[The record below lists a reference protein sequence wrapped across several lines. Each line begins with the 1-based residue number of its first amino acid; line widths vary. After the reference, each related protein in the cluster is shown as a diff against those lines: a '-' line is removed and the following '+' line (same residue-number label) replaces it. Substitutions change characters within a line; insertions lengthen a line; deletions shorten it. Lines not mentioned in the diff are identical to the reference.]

1 MELNNNES
9 PNEQVGM
16 KKKPSSPSEIVK
28 IADKNSNET
37 EREIKELNGNSKKSW
52 GLKNLMT
59 LSWCLLGLIILLLIF
74 KAGMVVGFK
83 KANFSIQWGQHYSQ
97 NFAGPRD
104 SFLLRTFGPD
114 EYIEANGAF
123 GQILQVNKD
132 SLIMIGASNVE
143 KIILLK
149 DDSIIRA
156 QKREL
161 KLNEL
166 RVGDNIVV
174 IGEPNENGQIE
185 AKLIRIMPTPPP
197 NQMPMMNFFQKRLF

>member
-1 MELNNNES
+1 MELNNNNES
-9 PNEQVGM
+9 LNEQVEM
-16 KKKPSSPSEIVK
+16 KKNLPSPNKIVK
-28 IADKNSNET
+28 TADDNSNKT
-37 EREIKELNGNSKKSW
+37 W
-52 GLKNLMT
+52 GLKNLIT
-59 LSWCLLGLIILLLIF
+59 VSWCLLGLIILLLVF
-74 KAGMVVGFK
+74 KAGMAVGFK

-123 GQILQVNKD
+123 GQILQINKD

-161 KLNEL
+161 ELNEL

-185 AKLIRIMPTPPP
+185 AKLIRIMPAPPP
-197 NQMPMMNFFQKRLF
+197 NQIPMVPDLFRKRLF

>member
-1 MELNNNES
+1 MELNNNNES
-9 PNEQVGM
+9 LNEQVEM
-16 KKKPSSPSEIVK
+16 KKNLPSPNKIVK
-28 IADKNSNET
+28 TADDNSNKT
-37 EREIKELNGNSKKSW
+37 W
-52 GLKNLMT
+52 GLKNLIT
-59 LSWCLLGLIILLLIF
+59 VSWCLLGLIILLLVF
-74 KAGMVVGFK
+74 KAGMAVGFK

-161 KLNEL
+161 ELNEL